1 MAWRFIAL
9 GFAGLALVVVP
20 GPARGQSQVEATP
33 ATLDSTVEAGE
44 ADAEVPQRR
53 LVKWNEYDGP
63 VSTVRLG
70 FGFLGDFATY
80 SQNEESKQ
88 QIAMHPGTE
97 VRDFRVI
104 LNGRFKTERGITWTL
119 GYMYDGA
126 DDSWRFRKTGVQIDV
141 PELSGR
147 FFIGR
152 DKEGYSMVKVMVGY
166 HPWGIERTPI
176 VDFVPILADGVKW
189 MGYFPGQHLF
199 VCLGWFAD
207 GLSEDEKFATYD
219 NQVVSRVV
227 WTPMLSEAE
236 RRVLHLGLS
245 GRSGQ
250 ADGDALRLRSRPESN
265 LAPYFVDTG
274 TIPASGARA
283 TGIEAYYRAGPW
295 FYGTEYHWQA
305 VDASNGTNP
314 TFQGGNVV
322 AAWLITGETRGYNPP
337 GAFFNAV
344 SPAKT
349 VFEGGPGA
357 WEAVL
362 NLSYIDL
369 DSGSIRG
376 GKFWRLTPLLNWHLS
391 DNLRLAAA
399 YGYGVL
405 DRFGLH
411 GATQFFQFRIQSSL

>member
-1 MAWRFIAL
+1 MPR
-9 GFAGLALVVVP
+9 
-20 GPARGQSQVEATP
+20 
-33 ATLDSTVEAGE
+33 
-44 ADAEVPQRR
+44 RR

-63 VSTVRLG
+63 VSTIRLG

-88 QIAMHPGTE
+88 QIAMDPGVE
-97 VRDFRVI
+97 LRDFRLI
-104 LNGRFKTERGITWTL
+104 LNGRFKTERSITWTL

-126 DDSWRFRKTGVQIDV
+126 TESWLFRKTGVQIDV

-166 HPWGIERTPI
+166 HPWAIERTPI

-189 MGYFPGQHLF
+189 MGYFPGQR
-199 VCLGWFAD
+199 VQVTLGWFTDA
-207 GLSEDEKFATYD
+207 LWENEKYATYD
-219 NQVVSRVV
+219 YQVASRVV
-227 WTPMLSEAE
+227 WTPVLSETE
-236 RRVLHLGLS
+236 RSVLHLGLS
-245 GRSGQ
+245 GRSGK
-250 ADGDALRLRSRPESN
+250 AEGDVLRIRSKPESN
-265 LAPYFVDTG
+265 LAPYFVDTDK
-274 TIPASGARA
+274 IPASGASA
-283 TGIEAYYRAGPW
+283 AGIEAYYRAGPW
-295 FYGTEYHWQA
+295 FYGTEYHWQV

-314 TFQGGNVV
+314 TFHGGNVV
-322 AAWLITGETRGYNPP
+322 AAWLITGETRAYNAP

-362 NLSYIDL
+362 NVSYIDL

-376 GKFWRLTPLLNWHLS
+376 GKFWRLTPMVNWYLS
-391 DNLRLAAA
+391 DNLRLAAV

-405 DRFGLH
+405 DRFGLQ